1 MDKKVLSVK
10 GKEVRQ
16 ITLEDSVFGREVSE
30 GAIYHAVRNELAN
43 MRVGTASTKTRSEV
57 AGSHRKPWR
66 QKGTG
71 RARAGTFQS
80 PVRVGGGVAFGPHPR
95 DYSYRIPRKMKRV
108 AMKSLLSMKVGSDDL
123 IVVEDFT
130 VESGKTRDLAA
141 ILSVLTGSEKT
152 VLILGDDDQMVRRAG
167 RNIPWLCTLSYNR
180 LRAHDL
186 FYGGKLVVTES
197 AAQRLNEFY
206 ADSAAGA
213 KVSSKEKA

>member
-16 ITLEDSVFGREVSE
+16 ITLDDNVFGREVSE

-80 PVRVGGGVAFGPHPR
+80 PVRVGGGVAFGPRPR

-108 AMKSLLSMKVGSDDL
+108 AMKSLLSMKAGSDDL

-167 RNIPWLCTLSYNR
+167 RNIPWLCTLAYNR

-186 FYGGKLVVTES
+186 FYGGKVVVTES

-206 ADSAAGA
+206 TDAASGVKASA
-213 KVSSKEKA
+213 KEKS